1 MPLCPSELSLS
12 PPTTQLFRPRA
23 ARAYTG
29 PSWMQSYYSM
39 SWVRPSWKY
48 ELKDSW
54 QVTSWQQEAL
64 KQICGVWRPHC
75 RRRPSCSPAPVRFWF
90 LRGSAYAYTRSSLP
104 ELVWLVSF
112 SGKQKKKK
120 TLLKTSALCS
130 FHGVTGNKLLTKP
143 QGCRQRWKQNTTPP
157 GPHPQPPAHGH
168 SLLLVRKIIK
178 RHKLLKERLT
188 LPGNSQK
195 QPRASS
201 QSEKLLEQFGYDNNY
216 FTVTIHRLGCWRIYL
231 LMLGNFFF
239 F

>member
-75 RRRPSCSPAPVRFWF
+75 RRCPSCSLAPVRFWF

-120 TLLKTSALCS
+120 K
-130 FHGVTGNKLLTKP
+130 
-143 QGCRQRWKQNTTPP
+143 NTTKNISPVFLSWCYRKQTSDQTSRLQTEVETEHRP
-157 GPHPQPPAHGH
+157 PPAPTP
-168 SLLLVRKIIK
+168 SLLPMD
-178 RHKLLKERLT
+178 T
-188 LPGNSQK
+188 PC
-195 QPRASS
+195 
-201 QSEKLLEQFGYDNNY
+201 F
-216 FTVTIHRLGCWRIYL
+216 
-231 LMLGNFFF
+231 
-239 F
+239 